1 MTEET
6 LFIIGQ
12 ILGIVVVILGFFA
25 FQQKTQKGIII
36 FQIIMGVV
44 FVLHY
49 LCLKAPTAIALNLI
63 GVLNCIFCLFRKKKQ
78 SGYTEPII
86 FSIIIAIVGIFT
98 WEGYRSIYLI
108 VGLIVN
114 FFSVAFKNPQN
125 TRKAMFIKAPL
136 CLIYNALVQSIGG
149 VVFEITVLTSAII
162 GLCRNRKKC

>member
-149 VVFEITVLTSAII
+149 VVFEITVLTSTII
-162 GLCRNRKKC
+162 GLYRNRKKC

>member
-162 GLCRNRKKC
+162 GLYRNRKKC

>member
-1 MTEET
+1 MTEEA

-63 GVLNCIFCLFRKKKQ
+63 GVLNCIFCLFRKKKK

-114 FFSVAFKNPQN
+114 FFSVTFKNPQN
-125 TRKAMFIKAPL
+125 TRKAMFMKAPL

-162 GLCRNRKKC
+162 GLYRNRKKC